1 MSDPK
6 WIEEL
11 ERRIQ
16 KLEHDHNDIVESEK
30 LLLKLSK
37 YHRAG
42 LQELNGK
49 IERLELIQGDTN
61 ERLDKIERTLESYDK
76 RFDRI
81 EQRFDRVE
89 ATMATKQDLSE
100 LEGRFDQLEARF
112 DKLEAVQS
120 EILALLRQNQPD
132 K

>member
-1 MSDPK
+1 MNDSK

-16 KLEHDHNDIVESEK
+16 KLEHDHSDIVESEK

-49 IERLELIQGDTN
+49 VERLELIQGDTN
-61 ERLDKIERTLESYDK
+61 ERLDKIERALESYDK

-81 EQRFDRVE
+81 E
-89 ATMATKQDLSE
+89 ATMATKQDLSK
-100 LEGRFDQLEARF
+100 LEGHFDQLEARF

>member
-1 MSDPK
+1 MNDSK

-16 KLEHDHNDIVESEK
+16 KLEHDHSDIVESEK

-49 IERLELIQGDTN
+49 VERLELIQGDTN
-61 ERLDKIERTLESYDK
+61 ERLDKIERALEGYDK

-81 EQRFDRVE
+81 E
-89 ATMATKQDLSE
+89 ATMATKQDLSK
-100 LEGRFDQLEARF
+100 LGGRF
-112 DKLEAVQS
+112 DKLEATQS
-120 EILALLRQNQPD
+120 EILALLRQNLPD